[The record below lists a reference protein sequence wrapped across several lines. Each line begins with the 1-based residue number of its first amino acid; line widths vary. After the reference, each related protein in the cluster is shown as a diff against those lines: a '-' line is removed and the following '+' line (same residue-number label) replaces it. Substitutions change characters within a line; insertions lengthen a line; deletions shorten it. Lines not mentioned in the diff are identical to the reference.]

1 MTQENKER
9 AILGAKVV
17 ALFVVALIGIA
28 ASAGSLNFGYVNHE
42 GFYSFVG
49 TLNFGIVAFA
59 DWSLYKYLFKKPTKK

>member
-1 MTQENKER
+1 MKTDLTKF
-9 AILGAKVV
+9 LKVV
-17 ALFVVALIGIA
+17 AIVVVAIIGIS

-49 TLNFGIVAFA
+49 SVNLGIVAFA